1 MKRKDATESPV
12 QAKRHPRQD
21 PVSCQFCRK
30 KKLKCDRQQPCS
42 SCLTRRLQC
51 SFRTNPPVHH
61 ENAAKP
67 ARPARPAWSQP
78 PENPQKDIPG
88 PAHPGPGLVGSKESL
103 ATADWLEHIHMGDR
117 VPAAVS
123 PQLRAELNEKRH
135 GYDEISGAAHVLLSI
150 TTQSWAP
157 NQNPATVDLI
167 QFLPAESDALA
178 LFSYFC
184 RYISYL
190 YHIIIPHVVEGQINE
205 VYRCVESRAPVN
217 RSYLAL
223 VFAITGSSLFLQC
236 SIQSSRHA
244 AMCSQ
249 RFSFLTGAA
258 LTQADYRSYPTV
270 EGLQAALI
278 IFHNISHI
286 HCCTAVSGFFT
297 IGSIIDQAKAML
309 LHRVDTQS
317 AEWRKENT
325 IMLETKRR
333 LWWDIASFDW
343 YVRSIEHVYPTI
355 SNLSGV

>member
-1 MKRKDATESPV
+1 MPTKRN
-12 QAKRHPRQD
+12 PRQD
-21 PVSCQFCRK
+21 PVSCEFCRK

-42 SCLTRRLQC
+42 SCLARRLQC
-51 SFRTNPPVHH
+51 SFRTNHPPIH
-61 ENAAKP
+61 EQNGTKP
-67 ARPARPAWSQP
+67 AHPAWSQP
-78 PENPQKDIPG
+78 PESPQPDIPG
-88 PAHPGPGLVGSKESL
+88 PTPPGPGLVGSKESL

-123 PQLRAELNEKRH
+123 PQLRAEINEKRL
-135 GYDEISGAAHVLLSI
+135 GYDQVSDAARVLFSI
-150 TTQSWAP
+150 TSQSWTP

-167 QFLPAESDALA
+167 QFLPAESDSLA

-190 YHIIIPHVVEGQINE
+190 YHIITPHVIEAQIDE
-205 VYRCVESRAPVN
+205 VYRCVERRAPVN

-223 VFAITGSSLFLQC
+223 VFAVTGSSLFLQC

-258 LTQADYRSYPTV
+258 LTQADYKSYPTV

-286 HCCTAVSGFFT
+286 HCCTAVSGFFS
-297 IGSIIDQAKAML
+297 IGSIIDQAKSML
-309 LHRVDTQS
+309 LHRVDTPQS
-317 AEWRKENT
+317 REERKEST
-325 IMLETKRR
+325 VVLETKRR

-343 YVRSIEHVYPTI
+343 YVQSFFQAIAVY
-355 SNLSGV
+355 

>member
-1 MKRKDATESPV
+1 MKRKGAPDAPV
-12 QAKRHPRQD
+12 PARRNPRQD
-21 PVSCQFCRK
+21 PVSCEFCRK

-42 SCLTRRLQC
+42 SCRTRRLQC
-51 SFRTNPPVHH
+51 SFPSNSPVHTQ
-61 ENAAKP
+61 NAAKP
-67 ARPARPAWSQP
+67 ARLAWSQP
-78 PENPQKDIPG
+78 ESLQEDSPG
-88 PAHPGPGLVGSKESL
+88 SDPPGPGLVSSKESL
-103 ATADWLEHIHMGDR
+103 VTADWLEQIHMGDR

-123 PQLRAELNEKRH
+123 PQLRAELHDERL
-135 GYDEISGAAHVLLSI
+135 GYDEVSGAARVLLSI
-150 TTQSWAP
+150 TSQSWTP
-157 NQNPATVDLI
+157 NQNPATADLI
-167 QFLPAESDALA
+167 QFLPAESDSLA
-178 LFSYFC
+178 LFGYFC

-190 YHIIIPHVVEGQINE
+190 YHIIIPHVLEGQINE
-205 VYRCVESRAPVN
+205 VYRCVERRKPVN

-258 LTQADYRSYPTV
+258 LTQADYSSYPTV
-270 EGLQAALI
+270 EGLQATMI

-297 IGSIIDQAKAML
+297 IGSIIDQAKSML
-309 LHRVDTQS
+309 LHRVDTPQS
-317 AEWRKENT
+317 REGRKEST

-343 YVRSIEHVYPTI
+343 YGLCILSSLLSTNV
-355 SNLSGV
+355 SGV

>member
-1 MKRKDATESPV
+1 
-12 QAKRHPRQD
+12 
-21 PVSCQFCRK
+21 
-30 KKLKCDRQQPCS
+30 
-42 SCLTRRLQC
+42 
-51 SFRTNPPVHH
+51 
-61 ENAAKP
+61 
-67 ARPARPAWSQP
+67 
-78 PENPQKDIPG
+78 
-88 PAHPGPGLVGSKESL
+88 
-103 ATADWLEHIHMGDR
+103 MGDR

-123 PQLRAELNEKRH
+123 PQLRAELNEKRL
-135 GYDEISGAAHVLLSI
+135 GYDEVSGAAHVLLSI
-150 TTQSWAP
+150 TSQSWAP

-167 QFLPAESDALA
+167 QFLPAESDSLA

-205 VYRCVESRAPVN
+205 VYRCVERRAPVN
-217 RSYLAL
+217 RSHLAL

-343 YVRSIEHVYPTI
+343 YVYIMYSLIPLT
-355 SNLSGV
+355 LSGVWAS

>member
-1 MKRKDATESPV
+1 MKRKGAPDSPV
-12 QAKRHPRQD
+12 PTKRNPRQD

-51 SFRTNPPVHH
+51 SFRTNQPPIQ
-61 ENAAKP
+61 EQNGTKP
-67 ARPARPAWSQP
+67 ARPTWSQP
-78 PENPQKDIPG
+78 PESPQPDIPG
-88 PAHPGPGLVGSKESL
+88 PTPPGPGLVGSKESL

-123 PQLRAELNEKRH
+123 PQLRAEINEKRL
-135 GYDEISGAAHVLLSI
+135 GYDQVSDAARVLLSI
-150 TTQSWAP
+150 TSQSWTP

-167 QFLPAESDALA
+167 QFLPAESDSLA

-190 YHIIIPHVVEGQINE
+190 YHIITPHVIEAQIDE
-205 VYRCVESRAPVN
+205 VYRCVERRAPVN

-223 VFAITGSSLFLQC
+223 VFAVTGSSLFLQC

-297 IGSIIDQAKAML
+297 IGSIIDQAKSML
-309 LHRVDTQS
+309 LHRVDTPQS
-317 AEWRKENT
+317 REGRKEST
-325 IMLETKRR
+325 VVLETKRR

-343 YVRSIEHVYPTI
+343 YVQSFFQAIAVY
-355 SNLSGV
+355 